1 MAWRSVSLYRRL
13 SHNNLF
19 LHFIKKNCWTFFPAR
34 SGDKSWEIT
43 CLKKIYNHV
52 SCKVQI
58 LESYLFWAV
67 RSTSLTLFL
76 SSMLYTGILY
86 NAVENSMQLQGI
98 RYFVTCRNTTLN
110 RFVFITIISPASM
123 KTCEKFIIWNRKWN
137 KQSKRGL
144 PHPELL
150 RAKLW
155 SRCFRVDT
163 WEVNYFTLKSLK

>member
-34 SGDKSWEIT
+34 SGVKSWEIT
-43 CLKKIYNHV
+43 FLKKIYNHV

-123 KTCEKFIIWNRKWN
+123 KTYLSYKHVREKFIIQNRKWN

-144 PHPELL
+144 SHPELL
-150 RAKLW
+150 RG
-155 SRCFRVDT
+155 
-163 WEVNYFTLKSLK
+163 